1 MEIGHNKGLT
11 VVWEKKRDK
20 KKSKWY
26 SNLRNGF
33 FLIRNGILGNLVN
46 KKSTK
51 TKQLLVSNTNRSF
64 ISIIVKSHYYYTYK
78 TSIARV
84 NHYSLKILVH
94 F

>member
-11 VVWEKKRDK
+11 VVWEKKHDK
-20 KKSKWY
+20 KKWY

-51 TKQLLVSNTNRSF
+51 SKQLLVSNTF
-64 ISIIVKSHYYYTYK
+64 
-78 TSIARV
+78 
-84 NHYSLKILVH
+84 
-94 F
+94 